1 MTLYTKG
8 VGAGYESKINIFGT
22 LSLEKLS
29 KLIKNELQYI
39 DEIRYSIVKQHF
51 N

>member
-22 LSLEKLS
+22 LSLVKLS
-29 KLIKNELQYI
+29 KLIENEM
-39 DEIRYSIVKQHF
+39 
-51 N
+51 